1 MHASSVAPLLEK
13 RMRTQALSQLAAPA
27 DREHAVS
34 TSSGLLLIVL
44 ATALISVAGI
54 VVLGRA
60 RRASRA
66 SDDEA
71 VASRGGTHRM
81 LAENWA
87 LVEKTARE
95 TGMSEDEIARVRA
108 NVLGLGDG

>member
-1 MHASSVAPLLEK
+1 
-13 RMRTQALSQLAAPA
+13 
-27 DREHAVS
+27 VS

-44 ATALISVAGI
+44 ATALICVAGI

-66 SDDEA
+66 SDGEA

-108 NVLGLGDG
+108 NVLGLGDD

>member
-1 MHASSVAPLLEK
+1 
-13 RMRTQALSQLAAPA
+13 
-27 DREHAVS
+27 VS
-34 TSSGLLLIVL
+34 TPVDMLLIVL
-44 ATALISVAGI
+44 ATAAVSVVGI

-66 SDDEA
+66 SGGEHL
-71 VASRGGTHRM
+71 ASRGGTQRM

-95 TGMSEDEIARVRA
+95 TGMSEEEIARVRT
-108 NVLGLGDG
+108 NVLGVGDR

>member
-1 MHASSVAPLLEK
+1 MVLL
-13 RMRTQALSQLAAPA
+13 TAATC
-27 DREHAVS
+27 V
-34 TSSGLLLIVL
+34 V
-44 ATALISVAGI
+44 GI

-60 RRASRA
+60 RRESRV
-66 SDDEA
+66 SDGEA
-71 VASRGGTHRM
+71 LDSRGGTHRM

-95 TGMSEDEIARVRA
+95 TGMSEEEIARVRA

>member
-1 MHASSVAPLLEK
+1 
-13 RMRTQALSQLAAPA
+13 
-27 DREHAVS
+27 VS
-34 TSSGLLLIVL
+34 TSTGLLLIVL
-44 ATALISVAGI
+44 VTAAVCVAGI

-60 RRASRA
+60 RRESRA
-66 SDDEA
+66 SDGEDL
-71 VASRGGTHRM
+71 ASRGGTQRM

-95 TGMSEDEIARVRA
+95 TGMSDEEIAHVRA

>member
-1 MHASSVAPLLEK
+1 
-13 RMRTQALSQLAAPA
+13 MRTLALSQRAAPA
-27 DREHAVS
+27 DRERAVS

-44 ATALISVAGI
+44 ATALVCVAGI
-54 VVLGRA
+54 VVVGRA
-60 RRASRA
+60 RREARA
-66 SDDEA
+66 SDGEA
-71 VASRGGTHRM
+71 LASRGDTQRM

-95 TGMSEDEIARVRA
+95 TGMSEEEIAHVRA